1 MLPDKHHLHSQDTV
15 ELDQGLEEGS
25 ISEQQKMVTKGA
37 FCFFLNG
44 RPFVD
49 ENKAE
54 HTPTCPIN
62 VNATLAHCK
71 EYNKYSSVL
80 FSEMAGPILTG
91 VSFADESSTNLV
103 DFKWVSINLAEAGVS
118 KNTVRLATN
127 DERTAGPLVT
137 DDKTKIYSCAGC
149 NTDQKN
155 RESDGYLYDF

>member
-1 MLPDKHHLHSQDTV
+1 
-15 ELDQGLEEGS
+15 
-25 ISEQQKMVTKGA
+25 GA

-71 EYNKYSSVL
+71 EYNKYSN
-80 FSEMAGPILTG
+80 
-91 VSFADESSTNLV
+91 ESSTNLV

-118 KNTVRLATN
+118 KNTVRLATD

-149 NTDQKN
+149 NTD
-155 RESDGYLYDF
+155 